1 MLTRSLLSLLFSL
14 TLGLT
19 SFEQANIDWA
29 KYDKLPF
36 RKDTSL
42 GFVSRRIN
50 KEFCAIPDITKS
62 EAIFELRVTSG
73 HMGFLGL
80 NYLSYYKDSIVL
92 NSFSGEPDTS
102 IVRVM
107 IEYRDSSAEIYSKVM
122 APLLEK
128 CGGYA
133 WQVKRK
139 YILSSEADKILNE
152 LLVKQKLFS
161 INLKDEISI
170 LEKRLGVENII
181 SDTNSS
187 GKFYQ
192 RRNSRFGVTFEVKY
206 RNQFRCFQTSF
217 IVYDEKGEFLTEVA
231 RIQFGSELLRY
242 FATLSNNK

>member
-1 MLTRSLLSLLFSL
+1 MLNRSLLSLLFSL

-36 RKDTSL
+36 KKDTSL
-42 GFVSRRIN
+42 GFLSRDFN
-50 KEFCAIPDITKS
+50 KQFCAIPDITKS
-62 EAIFELRVTSG
+62 DAIFELRVTSRQ
-73 HMGFLGL
+73 MNFFA
-80 NYLSYYKDSIVL
+80 LSYYKDSIVL

-102 IVRVM
+102 IVSFM
-107 IEYRDSSAEIYSKVM
+107 NEYKDSSAEIYNKVM
-122 APLLEK
+122 TPLLEK
-128 CGGYA
+128 CGGYT

-181 SDTNSS
+181 SDTKSS

-192 RRNSRFGVTFEVKY
+192 RKNSGFMVTFEVKY
-206 RNQFRCFQTSF
+206 RNQFRCFKTSL
-217 IVYDEKGEFLTEVA
+217 IVYEEKGEFLTEVA
-231 RIQFGSELLRY
+231 RIQFGYELLSY